1 MRSTQRPG
9 PVRLPSRMAMLV
21 PAIALLVLSA
31 CGSGGG
37 GGGVVEV
44 PLPTTVFVDDAPII
58 GALVQDNLGQNAA
71 GLASGEY
78 RFDSAPKLPLK
89 ISSRNIVGAN
99 GRVAV
104 AQVDGLWYSYADT
117 NNNGRWDSPEPR
129 EPLTFQ
135 DLDGNGLYT
144 QSVDIVF
151 NGSFLLNY
159 VKSGATVIQ
168 ANVMASL
175 LPSNWN
181 GATSVAGV
189 SAAALN
195 AAVSVGPTQS
205 ANAELQRATA
215 VLTAISEG
223 LMSTLRTTGSSTAQ
237 AQTTIS
243 NALSAIANSGA
254 NITATGATGIGQV
267 ASAVSG
273 SVPQAATQANNL
285 VSNVMTIT
293 SGTTTNF
300 EAVVKVTQEKLS
312 DVVSAPDQTQQEKLK
327 EDVQLAA
334 SAIGSAQSQAVP
346 NKDPDGER
354 IAALRLIPLGLPDV
368 GTGTVPVEWIDLRTT
383 SGFSLARQPDGSIQL
398 RANGSPFSSVLGA
411 SSQIIPFVS
420 SRNSWEYTGT
430 GNVSLKIRVN
440 VSVPLFNSAGGTD
453 AGASNEVSAIQLCS
467 AGGVCVYYIMASSAQ
482 LCRIDWP
489 AMAAL
494 WDAVSPD
501 GRQGFLNAINDV
513 NASRVTCN

>member
-1 MRSTQRPG
+1 
-9 PVRLPSRMAMLV
+9 
-21 PAIALLVLSA
+21 
-31 CGSGGG
+31 
-37 GGGVVEV
+37 
-44 PLPTTVFVDDAPII
+44 
-58 GALVQDNLGQNAA
+58 
-71 GLASGEY
+71 LASGEY

-117 NNNGRWDSPEPR
+117 NNNGRWDSPEQR

-223 LMSTLRTTGSSTAQ
+223 LMSTLRTVGSTTSQ
-237 AQTTIS
+237 AQTTIT

-267 ASAVSG
+267 SLAVPPPSR
-273 SVPQAATQANNL
+273 S
-285 VSNVMTIT
+285 IRRC
-293 SGTTTNF
+293 
-300 EAVVKVTQEKLS
+300 E
-312 DVVSAPDQTQQEKLK
+312 
-327 EDVQLAA
+327 AA
-334 SAIGSAQSQAVP
+334 SGH
-346 NKDPDGER
+346 ER
-354 IAALRLIPLGLPDV
+354 
-368 GTGTVPVEWIDLRTT
+368 
-383 SGFSLARQPDGSIQL
+383 
-398 RANGSPFSSVLGA
+398 
-411 SSQIIPFVS
+411 
-420 SRNSWEYTGT
+420 
-430 GNVSLKIRVN
+430 
-440 VSVPLFNSAGGTD
+440 
-453 AGASNEVSAIQLCS
+453 
-467 AGGVCVYYIMASSAQ
+467 
-482 LCRIDWP
+482 CR
-489 AMAAL
+489 
-494 WDAVSPD
+494 
-501 GRQGFLNAINDV
+501 
-513 NASRVTCN
+513 

>member
-1 MRSTQRPG
+1 MTK
-9 PVRLPSRMAMLV
+9 LPSFRAMLV

-31 CGSGGG
+31 CGGGG
-37 GGGVVEV
+37 GGGPVV
-44 PLPTTVFVDDAPII
+44 LPTTVFVDDAPII
-58 GALVQDNLGQNAA
+58 GALVQDKGGDSTSQQ
-71 GLASGEY
+71 ASATKPGEY
-78 RFDSAPKLPLK
+78 RFAAPPSLPLK
-89 ISSRNIVGAN
+89 ISSRNIVGAD

-104 AQVDGLWYSYADT
+104 TQIDGSWFSYADT
-117 NNNGRWDSPEPR
+117 NNNGRFDAGETTQ
-129 EPLTFQ
+129 PLTFQ

-159 VKSGATVIQ
+159 VQPGATVIQ
-168 ANVMASL
+168 ANVVAAL

-181 GATSVAGV
+181 GVTPVAGV
-189 SAAALN
+189 SATALN

-205 ANAELQRATA
+205 SNVELQRATA

-254 NITATGATGIGQV
+254 SVTATSSTSIAQV
-267 ASAVSG
+267 ASAVSD
-273 SVPQAATQANNL
+273 SVTQASTQAGNL
-285 VSNVMTIT
+285 VSNVMSIA
-293 SGTTTNF
+293 SGTTNNF

-312 DVVSAPDQTQQEKLK
+312 DVVSAPQQTQQDKLK

-334 SAIGSAQSQAVP
+334 SAIGAAQAQAVP

-354 IAALRLIPLGLPDV
+354 IAALRLVPLGIPDV
-368 GTGTVPVEWIDLRTT
+368 GANVTDAWISLINTT
-383 SGFSLARQPDGSIQL
+383 GFSLSRQSDGSML
-398 RANGSPFSSVLGA
+398 FRASGEPFESILGSTSRV
-411 SSQIIPFVS
+411 IPFVS
-420 SRNSWEYTGT
+420 SRNSWEYTGN

-440 VSVPLFNSAGGTD
+440 ISVPNFNAAGGTD

-467 AGGVCVYYIMASSAQ
+467 ATGACVYYLMASPVQ
-482 LCRIDWP
+482 LCRPNWA
-489 AMAAL
+489 AMAAA
-494 WDAVSPD
+494 WDAVSES
-501 GRQGFLNAINDV
+501 GRPAFYNAV
-513 NASRVTCN
+513 NALNVGPNRPAVNCN